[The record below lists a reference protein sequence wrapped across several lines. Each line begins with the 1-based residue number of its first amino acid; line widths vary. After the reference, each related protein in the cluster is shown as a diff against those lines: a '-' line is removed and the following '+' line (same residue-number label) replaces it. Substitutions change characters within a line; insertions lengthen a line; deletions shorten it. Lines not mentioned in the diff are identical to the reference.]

1 MPMSISIEVTYAL
14 PDKQTLLALRV
25 APQTTV
31 EEALE
36 QSGIL
41 KLHSDIDLSKNKV
54 GIWYKS
60 TKLDTTLSDGDRI
73 EIYRPLIA
81 DPKEVRKKRAQKAV
95 DEGRA
100 NKVTGGRAKSSD
112 KDPVKNKTDN
122 TTKE

>member
-1 MPMSISIEVTYAL
+1 MPDSISIEVTYAL

-41 KLHSDIDLSKNKV
+41 KLHSDIDLTKNKV
-54 GIWYKS
+54 GIWYKA
-60 TKLDTTLSDGDRI
+60 TKLTTTLNDGDRI

-100 NKVTGGRAKSSD
+100 NKVTGGKTKSSD
-112 KDPVKNKTDN
+112 KDAVKNNSDN

>member
-1 MPMSISIEVTYAL
+1 VPDSISIEVTYAL

-41 KLHSDIDLSKNKV
+41 KLHSDIDLTKNKV
-54 GIWYKS
+54 GIWYKA
-60 TKLDTTLSDGDRI
+60 TKLTTTLNDGDRI

-100 NKVTGGRAKSSD
+100 NKVTGGKTKSSD
-112 KDPVKNKTDN
+112 KDAVKNNSDN